1 MVDPLVKVYDI
12 RMAIR
17 SLAPIPFPSGPVF
30 LKMHPRLS
38 TTVFIVSQS
47 GQFQVCDV
55 TNVAMGLHTPAGQF
69 YQIPTSSYVTSI
81 DVSSSGETVAI
92 GDASSFIFQYADRQD
107 YSINAYSDPLDAPDQ
122 PHPRPNIIMDDSRYE
137 PTHGNRSM
145 CAPLSAFI
153 LDILFPLQ
161 SAVLGGHAALYRA
174 TVVFLACEHDV

>member
-55 TNVAMGLHTPAGQF
+55 TNLAMGLHAPAGQF
-69 YQIPTSSYVTSI
+69 YQIPTSSYITAI

-92 GDASSFIFQYADRQD
+92 GDASSFVFQYADRRD
-107 YSINAYSDPLDAPDQ
+107 YSINAYSDALETPDP
-122 PHPRPNIIMDDSRYE
+122 PHPRPNITMEDARYAWKQRNLE
-137 PTHGNRSM
+137 PNPPSY
-145 CAPLSAFI
+145 SF
-153 LDILFPLQ
+153 LFYWFL
-161 SAVLGGHAALYRA
+161 VLCL
-174 TVVFLACEHDV
+174 